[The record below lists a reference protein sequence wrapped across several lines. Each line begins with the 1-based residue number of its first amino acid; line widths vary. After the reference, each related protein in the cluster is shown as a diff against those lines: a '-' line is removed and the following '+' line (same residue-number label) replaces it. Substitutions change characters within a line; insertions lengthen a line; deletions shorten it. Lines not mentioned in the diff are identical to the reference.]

1 MSIPPIQAN
10 GYQIHLGDTGYHQ
23 LNQLLADQ
31 GYTSVFILVDSHTND
46 LCAPRFLAELATEIR
61 IELIEIEPGEAQK
74 TIDSCVELWQILTE
88 LGADKKSLLIGLGG
102 GVISDL
108 GGFVAATYKRGIDFV
123 AVPTT
128 LLSMVDAAIGGKN
141 GVDLGHL
148 KNQIGLI
155 AIPKMVLVDVPF
167 LASLPQNEMRS
178 GLAEMLKHG
187 LIFDQSYWELFQ
199 DLSQLDSDYLEVLIL
214 RSIEIK
220 NSIVTQDPTEKGLR
234 KALNFGH
241 TLGHAIE
248 SYFLDNPNK
257 TSLLHGEA
265 VAIGMQLE
273 AFLSMQK
280 GLLNIES
287 YVAIKKTLQALY
299 EPVHFDEN
307 DIESIEKLLIH
318 DKKNEGGKVLFV
330 LLTEI
335 GKCTF
340 NQTVEKEW
348 IKAAFLDYKS

>member
-1 MSIPPIQAN
+1 MSILPIQAN
-10 GYQIHLGDTGYHQ
+10 GYQIHLGDTGYQ
-23 LNQLLADQ
+23 QFNQLLADQ

-46 LCAPRFLAELATEIR
+46 NCAPRFLAELATEIR
-61 IELIEIEPGEAQK
+61 IEIIEIEPGEAQK
-74 TIDSCVELWQILTE
+74 TIESCVEIWQILTE
-88 LGADKKSLLIGLGG
+88 LGADKKSVLVGLGG
-102 GVISDL
+102 GVINDL
-108 GGFVAATYKRGIDFV
+108 GGFVAATYKRGIDFI

-128 LLSMVDAAIGGKN
+128 LLAMVDAAIGGKN
-141 GVDLGHL
+141 GVDLGYL

-155 AIPKMVLVDVPF
+155 SIPKLVLVDVEF

-187 LIFDQSYWELFQ
+187 LIFDKPYWELFQ
-199 DLSQLDSDYLEVLIL
+199 DLSQLDSEYLEVLIV

-220 NSIVTQDPTEKGLR
+220 NSIVLQDPTEKGLR

-241 TLGHAIE
+241 TMGHAIE
-248 SYFLDNPNK
+248 SYFLKNPNK

-265 VAIGMQLE
+265 IAIGMQLE
-273 AFLSMQK
+273 AYLSVQK
-280 GLLNIES
+280 GLLENNYYRE
-287 YVAIKKTLQALY
+287 IKSTLRSLY
-299 EPVHFDEN
+299 SAVSFDEN
-307 DIESIEKLLIH
+307 DIDEIEKLLIH

-348 IKAAFLDYKS
+348 IKAAFLDYNS

>member
-10 GYQIHLGDTGYHQ
+10 GYQIYFGDSSYQ
-23 LNQLLADQ
+23 ALNQLLVDQ
-31 GYTSVFILVDSHTND
+31 NYTAIFILVDSHTND
-46 LCAPRFLAELATEIR
+46 HCAPRFLAELATEIR

-74 TIDSCVELWQILTE
+74 NIATCVELWEILTD
-88 LGADKKSLLIGLGG
+88 LGADKKSLLIALGG
-102 GVISDL
+102 GVLSDL

-128 LLSMVDAAIGGKN
+128 LLAMVDAAIGGKN

-148 KNQIGLI
+148 KNQIGVI
-155 AIPKMVLVDVPF
+155 AVPKMVLIDENY
-167 LASLPQNEMRS
+167 LDTLPQAELRS
-178 GLAEMLKHG
+178 GLAEMIKHG
-187 LIFDQSYWELFQ
+187 LIQDKAYWELFQ
-199 DLSQLDSDYLEVLIL
+199 DLSQLDSDYLVVLL
-214 RSIEIK
+214 ERSIEIK
-220 NSIVTQDPTEKGLR
+220 NNIVIQDPTEKGIR

-248 SYFLDNPNK
+248 SYFLENPNK
-257 TSLLHGEA
+257 TTLLHGEA

-273 AFLSMQK
+273 AYLSVQK
-280 GLLNIES
+280 GLLDWAS
-287 YVAIKKTLQALY
+287 YLEIKSTLQAI
-299 EPVHFDEN
+299 FDPIDFELD
-307 DIESIEKLLIH
+307 DIEAIEKLLIH

-340 NQTVEKEW
+340 NQTVENEW
-348 IKAAFLDYKS
+348 IKAAFLDYKT

>member
-10 GYQIHLGDTGYHQ
+10 GYQIHLGDSSYKQ
-23 LNQLLADQ
+23 LNQLLLDQ
-31 GYTSVFILVDSHTND
+31 GYTSTFILVDSNTND
-46 LCAPRFLAELATEIR
+46 HCAPRFLAELTTEIR

-74 TIDSCVELWQILTE
+74 NIATCMELWEILTE

-123 AVPTT
+123 AIPTT
-128 LLSMVDAAIGGKN
+128 LLAMVDAAIGGKN

-148 KNQIGLI
+148 KNQIGVI
-155 AIPKMVLVDVPF
+155 AVPKMVLIDENY
-167 LASLPQNEMRS
+167 LITLPQAELRS
-178 GLAEMLKHG
+178 GLAEMIKHG
-187 LIFDQSYWELFQ
+187 LIYDKAYWELFL
-199 DLSQLDSDYLEVLIL
+199 DLSQLDSDYLVVLL
-214 RSIEIK
+214 ERSIEIK
-220 NSIVTQDPTEKGLR
+220 NSIVIQDPNEKGLR

-248 SYFLDNPNK
+248 SYFLENPNK
-257 TSLLHGEA
+257 TNLLHGEA
-265 VAIGMQLE
+265 IAIGMQLE
-273 AFLSMQK
+273 AYLSVQK
-280 GLLNIES
+280 GLLDWAS
-287 YVAIKKTLQALY
+287 YLEIKSTLHSIFDPIDFEY
-299 EPVHFDEN
+299 E
-307 DIESIEKLLIH
+307 DIETIEKLLIH

-340 NQTVEKEW
+340 NQTVENEW
-348 IKAAFLDYKS
+348 IKAAFLDYKT

>member
-1 MSIPPIQAN
+1 
-10 GYQIHLGDTGYHQ
+10 
-23 LNQLLADQ
+23 
-31 GYTSVFILVDSHTND
+31 
-46 LCAPRFLAELATEIR
+46 
-61 IELIEIEPGEAQK
+61 
-74 TIDSCVELWQILTE
+74 
-88 LGADKKSLLIGLGG
+88 
-102 GVISDL
+102 
-108 GGFVAATYKRGIDFV
+108 
-123 AVPTT
+123 
-128 LLSMVDAAIGGKN
+128 MVDAAIGGKN

-187 LIFDQSYWELFQ
+187 LIFDQAYWELFQ

-220 NSIVTQDPTEKGLR
+220 NSIVLQDPTEKGLR

-248 SYFLDNPNK
+248 SYFLENPNK
-257 TSLLHGEA
+257 TDLLHGEA
-265 VAIGMQLE
+265 IAIGMQLE
-273 AFLSMQK
+273 AYLSVQK
-280 GLLNIES
+280 GLLDNNS
-287 YVAIKKTLQALY
+287 YQEIKSTLQSIYPAVL
-299 EPVHFDEN
+299 FDEI
-307 DIESIEKLLIH
+307 DIDEIVKLLIH

-335 GKCTF
+335 GKITF

>member
-10 GYQIHLGDTGYHQ
+10 GYQIHLGASAYQQ
-23 LNQLLADQ
+23 LNQLLAHS
-31 GYTSVFILVDSHTND
+31 GYTKIFILVDSHTND
-46 LCAPRFLAELATEIR
+46 NCAPRFLAELATEIP

-74 TIDSCVELWQILTE
+74 TIATCVELWQVLTE
-88 LGADKKSLLIGLGG
+88 LGADKKSVLIGLGG
-102 GVISDL
+102 GVITDL
-108 GGFVAATYKRGIDFV
+108 GGFVAATYKRGIDFI

-128 LLSMVDAAIGGKN
+128 LLAMVDAAIGGKN
-141 GVDLGHL
+141 GVDLGYL
-148 KNQIGLI
+148 KNQVGLI
-155 AIPKMVLVDVPF
+155 AIPKLVLVDVEF

-187 LIFDQSYWELFQ
+187 LIFDKAYWELFQ
-199 DLSQLDSDYLEVLIL
+199 DLSQLDSEYLEVLIV

-220 NSIVTQDPTEKGLR
+220 NSIVLQDPTEKGLR

-248 SYFLDNPNK
+248 SYFLENPNK
-257 TSLLHGEA
+257 TDLLHGEA
-265 VAIGMQLE
+265 IAIGMQLE
-273 AFLSMQK
+273 AYLSVQK
-280 GLLNIES
+280 GLLDNNS
-287 YVAIKKTLQALY
+287 YQKIKSTLQSLY
-299 EPVHFDEN
+299 PAVLFDEI
-307 DIESIEKLLIH
+307 DIDEIEKLLIH

-335 GKCTF
+335 GKITF

-348 IKAAFLDYKS
+348 IKSAFLDYKM